1 MGVTSAGECQSCL
14 ILGLRYQSTGN
25 YMQDETR
32 DYEMLEML
40 CLPSP
45 RGTCQKSNGR

>member
-14 ILGLRYQSTGN
+14 ILGKCYQSTGN
-25 YMQDETR
+25 YVQDEPG

-40 CLPSP
+40 CLSLTSP
-45 RGTCQKSNGR
+45 RGTCQ